1 MKPPFEIDIPPDNYC
16 PYCKAAL
23 IELYDDHN
31 KPRYYKSLLNKYQ
44 DNKLEITDV
53 FRKITLSHFR
63 CQSCRHKFMIDWRF
77 GYPVPYILETK
88 SKELT

>member
-1 MKPPFEIDIPPDNYC
+1 MTYMKPPFEIDIPPDNYC

-44 DNKLEITDV
+44 ENKLEITNV
-53 FRKITLSHFR
+53 FRKITLSHFK
-63 CQSCRHKFMIDWRF
+63 CQSSRIIVIRYTPGVF
-77 GYPVPYILETK
+77 GVARART
-88 SKELT
+88 